1 MFSASHGSATR
12 PSRRAHSGRLAWR
25 VGNGGAIGTPAVGA
39 ALSWSVAGGAAASGA
54 GASVVAGF
62 CAGVG
67 GFGASGNGR
76 EFCSGIGRIMAH
88 AHGGLESGR
97 RVWRALRSPSGRGGT
112 GESG

>member
-1 MFSASHGSATR
+1 MIDGLPNLRIVLVGTQHPGNIGSAA
-12 PSRRAHSGRLAWR
+12 RAIIASQPGRSTSEWLFRKAQ
-25 VGNGGAIGTPAVGA
+25 T
-39 ALSWSVAGGAAASGA
+39 

-88 AHGGLESGR
+88 ARGGLESGR
-97 RVWRALRSPSGRGGT
+97 RM
-112 GESG
+112 